1 MQDEFAP
8 EEFMLDE
15 EGTDTELEGE
25 DEEEADDE
33 DKEEL

>member
-15 EGTDTELEGE
+15 EEEAELEDEDGEEVE
-25 DEEEADDE
+25 DEED
-33 DKEEL
+33 L

>member
-15 EGTDTELEGE
+15 EGEDELEGE
-25 DEEEADDE
+25 SGEGADEDEEDS
-33 DKEEL
+33 